1 MDSLLLGKKL
11 SDSEV
16 ESLKA
21 SLVLKKVQDL
31 QKIAVEVSVQL
42 TSSVQKN
49 DIVDR
54 LISMAKIRAMHKP
67 SLCQTVGC
75 SSLGIKLS

>member
-21 SLVLKKVQDL
+21 SLASKKVQDL
-31 QKIAVEVSVQL
+31 QKIAVEVSV
-42 TSSVQKN
+42 
-49 DIVDR
+49 
-54 LISMAKIRAMHKP
+54 
-67 SLCQTVGC
+67 
-75 SSLGIKLS
+75 